1 MSENKQNNNG
11 LCACAQAAMQ
21 RRTMLKGM
29 AALGGV
35 AVSGGVAF
43 AQAPEDMRPQV
54 GDFLVRTKGDP
65 KALAPEDVGVGKKP
79 IQAFAMSPDGVVRS
93 SDFENG
99 LLLVHYEP
107 ADLSD
112 DAKKLSAE
120 GVLAYSIICT
130 HAGCEATNWIP
141 EENTIECPC
150 HGSHFDAKNNG
161 AVLFGPASRK
171 LPQLGL
177 EVKDGK
183 IVVAAEFD
191 SRIGGDETM

>member
-1 MSENKQNNNG
+1 MSQTKVPTPAP
-11 LCACAQAAMQ
+11 CACAQAALQ
-21 RRTMLKGM
+21 RRTVLAGM
-29 AALGGV
+29 VALGGA
-35 AVSGGVAF
+35 AVTGSAF
-43 AQAPEDMRPQV
+43 AQAAEDMRPQV
-54 GDFLVRTKGDP
+54 GDFLVKAKGEP
-65 KALAPEDVGVGKKP
+65 KALTPEDIGIGKKP

-99 LLLVHYEP
+99 LLLVHYDQGE
-107 ADLSD
+107 LSD
-112 DAKKLSAE
+112 DAKAMSAD

-141 EENTIECPC
+141 EDNTIECPC

-161 AVLFGPASRK
+161 AVQFGPASRK

-183 IVVAAEFD
+183 IVVAAQFD